1 MDPGASPASS
11 GPSPPGRRRAAQTAA
26 ALLGL
31 GGACWF
37 WLARPRDDGSLQ
49 RVRAAGEIR
58 VGYAVEAPYA
68 LLLPD
73 GGVTGESPEVARA
86 VAARLAL
93 RTAWIKTPF
102 ERLLPELQAR
112 RFDLVAAGLFV
123 NPQRATR
130 VRFTRNTLHV
140 RAGWLVQAGNPKAVA
155 SYEQLLQQPGVRVAT
170 LAGSVE
176 QAALDA
182 LPLPPARRVL
192 VPDAQ
197 SGLAAV
203 SSGAADAL
211 ALSLPT
217 VRQMAHA
224 SQGRLM
230 ALPAQGATLRDNRV
244 ALALHRDDAAL
255 QAAIDAE
262 LASYIGSA
270 EHRAMLQRFGFTA
283 EDLPPGSHG
292 G

>member
-1 MDPGASPASS
+1 M
-11 GPSPPGRRRAAQTAA
+11 
-26 ALLGL
+26 LGL
-31 GGACWF
+31 GGGLWF
-37 WLARPRDDGSLQ
+37 WLGRQRDDGSLQ

-68 LLLPD
+68 LLQAD

-86 VAARLAL
+86 AATRLAL
-93 RTAWIKTPF
+93 RTAWVKTPF

-123 NPQRATR
+123 NPERATQ
-130 VRFTRNTLHV
+130 VRFTRDTLRV
-140 RAGWLVQAGNPKAVA
+140 RAGWLVRAGNPKAIT
-155 SYEQLLQQPGVRVAT
+155 SYEQLLQQPGVRVAA

-176 QAALDA
+176 LAALDA
-182 LPLPPARRVL
+182 LPLPPSRRVL

-203 SSGAADAL
+203 SSGVADAL

-217 VRQMAHA
+217 VRQMAQA
-224 SQGRLM
+224 SQGRLE

-244 ALALHRDDAAL
+244 ALAVHRDDAAL
-255 QAAIDAE
+255 QAAIDAA
-262 LASYIGSA
+262 LANYIGGA
-270 EHRAMLQRFGFTA
+270 EHRAMLQRFDFTA
-283 EDLPPGSHG
+283 DDLPPEAHVR
-292 G
+292 